1 MFRLFQKNRIMYS
14 LMTEQE
20 CQEILD
26 DVDEDYEEPIVL
38 VQKMVRARDIEL
50 REYNDVDFPWH
61 GYSEGDF
68 QSFNSKLQEVLPI
81 AMSCDNQKKVNAFI
95 RKYQDIYLAYFERPI
110 EVLFQPD
117 SDKYGFLGDGR
128 HRIWIAQQADSLLP
142 VWICEYRKIKN
153 MPIDEFVKCCALGPW
168 RFY

>member
-1 MFRLFQKNRIMYS
+1 MFRWFQTNRITYS

-38 VQKMVRARDIEL
+38 EQKMVRARDIEL

-61 GYSEGDF
+61 GYSEDEF
-68 QSFNSKLQEVLPI
+68 RAFDSKLQETIPI
-81 AMSCDNQKKVNAFI
+81 ALTCNSKKKVNEFI
-95 RKYQDIYLAYFERPI
+95 KKYQDIYLSYFATPI
-110 EVLFQPD
+110 EVLFQPN

-128 HRIWIAQQADSLLP
+128 HRIWSAQQANSLLP

-153 MPIDEFVKCCALGPW
+153 MPIDEFMKCCALGPW